1 MSPDPGR
8 QAQETSI
15 RTVQLD
21 GSPRIALAHAGRGE
35 LVLFMHG
42 IGGNKSNWYG
52 QLPVFARHFTAVA
65 WDARGYGESDDYEG
79 SFDFADVSGDILR
92 VLDHFGVRAAH
103 LVGLSMGGRLAFDF
117 TRRYPGAVRSL
128 TVCSAVD
135 RASNMTPERR
145 RAFLESRLRPLQ
157 SGLTPAD
164 IAPGV
169 ARSLLGPNA
178 SEAAYELLR
187 QSMAELHPKSYM
199 KALEAVSLQEGGI
212 ELESMRTPTHV
223 VAAANDP
230 LYSLDTL
237 RTLASRIPGCVFSE
251 IADCGHLSNLERPE
265 QFNAAVLGF
274 ILRAANP
281 QSGREAKCS

>member
-1 MSPDPGR
+1 MSREPS
-8 QAQETSI
+8 QQNQETPI
-15 RTVQLD
+15 KTVRLD
-21 GSPRIALAHAGRGE
+21 GEPRLALAHAGQGE

-42 IGGNKSNWYG
+42 IGGNKSNWSA

-65 WDARGYGESDDYEG
+65 WDARGYGESDDYDG
-79 SFDFADVSGDILR
+79 PFDFADVSDDILR
-92 VLDHFGVRAAH
+92 VLAHFGARAVH

-117 TRRYPGAVRSL
+117 TRRHPDAVRSL

-187 QSMAELHPKSYM
+187 QSMADLHPHSYM
-199 KALEAVSLQEGGI
+199 KALEAVSLNEGGI
-212 ELESMRTPTHV
+212 ELEAMRTPTHV

-230 LYSLDTL
+230 LYSIDAL
-237 RTLASRIPGCVFSE
+237 RALASRIPNSVFSE

-265 QFNAAVLGF
+265 QFNATVLDF
-274 ILRAANP
+274 ILRIASP
-281 QSGREAKCS
+281 QPARKAKCS

>member
-1 MSPDPGR
+1 MPHGSSR
-8 QAQETSI
+8 QNQETPI
-15 RTVQLD
+15 GTVRLD
-21 GSPRIALAHAGRGE
+21 GSPRIALAHAGQGE

-42 IGGNKSNWYG
+42 IGGNKSNWYA

-65 WDARGYGESDDYEG
+65 WDARGYGNSDDYEG
-79 SFDFADVSGDILR
+79 PFDFADVSDDILR

-117 TRRYPGAVRSL
+117 TRRHPEAVRSL

-178 SEAAYELLR
+178 SEEAYELLR
-187 QSMAELHPKSYM
+187 QSMADLHPESYM
-199 KALEAVSLQEGGI
+199 KALEAVSLQDGGI

-230 LYSLDTL
+230 LFPLDAL
-237 RTLASRIPGCVFSE
+237 RTMASRIPNCVFSE
-251 IADCGHLSNLERPE
+251 IPDCGHLSNLERPE

-274 ILRAANP
+274 LVRLEGSRSDA
-281 QSGREAKCS
+281 ETKCS